1 MYLTKYYED
10 PEAYRVNLEPIRS
23 YYVPYSETAASLAG
37 ERQESDR
44 FTLLNG
50 TWDFAYYAD
59 PLAVPDLTSDTFTT
73 EGFMKVQVPA
83 VWQSYGVDAHQY
95 TNVQYPIPYDPPY
108 APLDNPTGVYV
119 LDTEVFRKDD
129 ERIYLVTEGVDSCAY
144 LYVNGK
150 FASYTE
156 VSHSSAETDITDYLV
171 DGINRIAFVVLK
183 WGKATYMEDQ
193 DKLRMSGIFRD
204 LYLLRRPENHL
215 ADFFVHTDLSDDYK
229 SATLRV
235 DLTYAG
241 NASETVYTL
250 RDEDGK
256 VVTSGTAGAEICTSL
271 EQVNLWNAEN
281 PYLYALTLEC
291 GGEVITK
298 RIGFRKV
305 EVIDRVVYLNGVNI
319 KLKGVNRHD
328 SDPYVGYAVTTE
340 HMERDLRLMKES
352 NVNAIRTSHYPNSP
366 LFVEMCDKYGF
377 YMIAE
382 ADLEMHG
389 VVSLV
394 GDGSDHLIKYGLL
407 ARSPMFKNAICDRQ
421 QRNVIRD
428 QNSPAVIIWSLGNEA
443 GYGQC
448 FEHAGRWIKAYDP
461 SRLVHY
467 ERASF
472 SSEREVLLEDYSMID
487 LNSRMY
493 ASIDKCMD
501 YITNDK
507 YTRPFVQC
515 EFTHAMGN
523 GPGDLED
530 YYELIY
536 KYPRFLGGFVWE
548 WCDHA
553 ICQGVAENGK
563 EMFGYG
569 GDFGEFPHDG
579 NFCMDGLVYPN
590 RTPHTGLY
598 ELKNVL
604 RPLRITKAEGMEN
617 TYVLANK
624 LDFTNSSDIAVCRYE
639 VTVEG
644 EIVEAGE
651 LSLPN
656 VKPHCSAF
664 FTFVPHN
671 SYEGNVFVRFILLQ
685 KDDGDF
691 TDAGYELGFDQAE
704 LSRIRPE
711 IAPVSGTVSVIDEDD
726 YGFTAAGDSFS
737 YRFDKR
743 NAVFTSMTVCGK
755 ILTAQP
761 ADFNIWRAPT
771 DNDRNIKNQWMYAGY
786 DRKTVR
792 VYALNYVSTN
802 EGLVITAD
810 LSIGALIVQNVL
822 RMTVTYTVRA
832 DGSIVF
838 DVDAE
843 KAFEMPALPR
853 FGLRFFLPEEMK
865 NVTYFGYGPN
875 ESYIDKRRA
884 SYYGKFAS
892 VVADL
897 HEDYIRPQENGSH
910 YDCDYVKVTDDQGFG
925 VLITAPKG
933 LSFNA
938 SVYTAEELTAKAHNY
953 ELIPSGNTVL
963 CADYRQTG
971 IGSNSCGPQ
980 LLEKYRFDHNFKH
993 TMEIRPI
1000 C

>member
-1 MYLTKYYED
+1 MVLQKFYED
-10 PEAYRVNLEPIRS
+10 PTAYRIGLEPIRS
-23 YYVPYSETAASLAG
+23 YYIPYSDAASSLAG
-37 ERQESDR
+37 ERSDSDR
-44 FTLLNG
+44 VTMLSG
-50 TWDFAYYAD
+50 SWKFAYYPD
-59 PLAVPDLTSDTFTT
+59 PLAVPDITDAAFAPD
-73 EGFMKVQVPA
+73 GFMDVTVPA

-95 TNVQYPIPYDPPY
+95 TNVNYPIPYDPPY

-119 LDTEVFRKDD
+119 KDVELHPACG
-129 ERIYLVTEGVDSCAY
+129 ERFYIVTEGIDSCAY
-144 LYVNGK
+144 LYVNGA
-150 FASYTE
+150 FTSYTE
-156 VSHSSAETDITDYLV
+156 VSHSSAETDITDFVV
-171 DGINRIAFVVLK
+171 DGMNRIAIIVLK

-204 LYLLRRPENHL
+204 VYLLRRSENRL
-215 ADFFVHTDLSDDYK
+215 ADFFVHTDISADLASAKLS
-229 SATLRV
+229 V

-241 NASETVYTL
+241 KASETAYTL

-256 VVTSGTAGAEICTSL
+256 IVASGTAGASIDVSL
-271 EQVNLWNAEN
+271 DNIILWNAEN
-281 PYLYALTLEC
+281 PYLYSLTLSC

-305 EVIDRVVYLNGVNI
+305 EIIDRVVYVNGVNI

-328 SDPYVGYAVTTE
+328 SDPYVGYAVDSA
-340 HMERDLRLMKES
+340 HMERDLRLMKEA

-377 YMIAE
+377 YLIAE

-389 VVSLV
+389 VVSLL
-394 GDGSDHLIKYGLL
+394 GKDTDHIIKYGTL
-407 ARSPMFKNAICDRQ
+407 ARDPMFKDAILDRQ

-428 QNSPAVIIWSLGNEA
+428 QNSPAVIIWSMGNEA

-461 SRLVHY
+461 SRLLHY
-467 ERASF
+467 ERMDFAAQ
-472 SSEREVLLEDYSMID
+472 REVWLEDHSMID

-493 ASIDKCMD
+493 SSIEQCRNFV
-501 YITNDK
+501 TNDK

-553 ICQGVAENGK
+553 VYLGKAENGK
-563 EMFGYG
+563 EKFGYG

-579 NFCMDGLVYPN
+579 NFCMDGLVYPD
-590 RTPHTGLY
+590 RTPHTGYY

-604 RPLRITKAEGMEN
+604 RPLRITKAEGMKD
-617 TYVLANK
+617 TYLLSNK
-624 LDFTNSSDIAVCRYE
+624 LDFTDSADFASCRYE
-639 VTVEG
+639 VTAEG

-651 LSLPN
+651 LALPN
-656 VKPHCSAF
+656 VKPHESAF
-664 FTFVPHN
+664 FTFAPKGT
-671 SYEGNVFVRFILLQ
+671 YTGNVFVRFIIVQ

-691 TDAGYELGFDQAE
+691 TDAGYELGFDQIE
-704 LSRIRPE
+704 LNRVRPV
-711 IAPVSGTVSVIDEDD
+711 IAPITGAVSVSDEDG
-726 YGFTAAGDSFS
+726 YGFTVSGSNFT

-743 NAVFTSMTVCGK
+743 YAIFTAMTVGGK
-755 ILTAQP
+755 KLLDKP
-761 ADFNIWRAPT
+761 ADYNIWRAPT
-771 DNDRNIKNQWMYAGY
+771 DNDRNIKGVWMQAGY

-792 VYALNYVSTN
+792 VYAVKTESTDA
-802 EGLVITAD
+802 GLQITAD
-810 LSIGALIVQNVL
+810 VSIGAVIVQNVL

-838 DVDAE
+838 DVDAK

-853 FGLRFFLPEEMK
+853 FGLRFFLPEAVR
-865 NVTYFGYGPN
+865 NVEYFGYGPY

-884 SYYGKFAS
+884 SYVSKFT
-892 VVADL
+892 ADLSEL

-910 YDCDYVKVTDDQGFG
+910 HDCDYVRVTDDNGFG
-925 VLITAPKG
+925 LLIKAPKG
-933 LSFNA
+933 LAFNA
-938 SVYTAEELTAKAHNY
+938 SAYTAEELTAKAHNH
-953 ELIPSGNTVL
+953 ELVPCGSTVL
-963 CADYRQTG
+963 CADYRQNG
-971 IGSNSCGPQ
+971 IGSNSCGPA
-980 LLEKYRFDHNFKH
+980 LLPKYAFDCDFTF
-993 TMEIRPI
+993 TMEIKPLF
-1000 C
+1000 